1 MRSIFLWKK
10 RLDGVTIAE
19 FDADMRIFK
28 LKEFQ
33 SKSEY
38 SSRRP
43 RVYITC
49 LCGIKT
55 VNAVLID
62 VMIF

>member
-33 SKSEY
+33 SKSVH

-43 RVYITC
+43 REYTTC
-49 LCGIKT
+49 LCGIK
-55 VNAVLID
+55 NANVVWID
-62 VMIF
+62 IMIF